1 MCGTLAEVLARI
13 GLMHLVDTWLTAGL
27 TLGRQAPTSDNTGLE
42 VYGPRFTTG
51 VCSVFSLYVVV

>member
-1 MCGTLAEVLARI
+1 
-13 GLMHLVDTWLTAGL
+13 MHVVDTWLAAGL
-27 TLGRQAPTSDNTGLE
+27 VLERQDLTSDNTGLE